1 MDYDML
7 YDKKEQLAKIRS
19 SIQPEALES
28 FEKSFDV
35 EYAHNSTAIEGNT
48 LTLIQTKAILEDG
61 LSVGGKT
68 LREIYEVAN
77 HAKAFS
83 FVKKCVAEGRPLD
96 EPTAKDIHALL
107 MENILVGGVYRNVE
121 VRISGAGFKPP
132 APNEMFRQVK
142 NFFADL
148 PYWTNLNP
156 IELAAWTHAEF
167 VKIHPFVDGNG
178 RTSRMLM
185 NYQLMAKG
193 FLPVSIAKEN
203 RLEYFDALEAYA
215 VGGDL
220 KPFADMVAGLEE
232 TRLDEYLAIISEQ
245 VTEDDSP
252 TQTM

>member
-1 MDYDML
+1 M
-7 YDKKEQLAKIRS
+7 
-19 SIQPEALES
+19 
-28 FEKSFDV
+28 
-35 EYAHNSTAIEGNT
+35 T
-48 LTLIQTKAILEDG
+48 LVQTKAILEDG

-77 HAKAFS
+77 HAKAFNY
-83 FVKKCVAEGRPLD
+83 VKKCVTEGRPLD
-96 EPTAKDIHALL
+96 ESIAKDIHALL

-132 APNEMFRQVK
+132 APNETFRQVK
-142 NFFADL
+142 NFFEML
-148 PYWTNLNP
+148 PYMTKLNP

-167 VKIHPFVDGNG
+167 VRIHPFVDGNG

-185 NYQLMAKG
+185 NYQLMSGG

-220 KPFADMVAGLEE
+220 NPFADMIAGLEE
-232 TRLDEYLAIISEQ
+232 IRLDEYLSISNE
-245 VTEDDSP
+245 
-252 TQTM
+252 